1 MKGQDMEDVETC
13 GQCGIQTTPE
23 EREAQT
29 GKKDRCPGCG
39 AYVGKVKDNC
49 RVTGGGCGE

>member
-1 MKGQDMEDVETC
+1 MDDVETC
-13 GQCGIQTTPE
+13 GRCGVQTTAE

-29 GKKDRCPGCG
+29 GKKDHCPGCG
-39 AYVGKVKDNC
+39 AYMGKVKDNC